1 MSRDEERAE
10 LLRIWDGIETRLAQM
25 TDVVDFIDD
34 NVLEITREQYLTDGK
49 WVTKL
54 YTLVT
59 GTGGPHVEFN
69 TDHLIAVYWGGDKWE
84 AQTDNAAAIRTM
96 DAIGEYFDDIYASGD
111 AVGRRMRNPVP
122 RDVNWYE
129 GNTYDVALGNFLNL
143 DAGGY
148 STQGPVWIR
157 DRNTGAIEERVGH
170 GKQIGNF
177 HPIWV
182 SWKGKDIQVER
193 LLDL

>member
-69 TDHLIAVYWGGDKWE
+69 TNGQISVYWAGDRWE
-84 AQTDNAAAIRTM
+84 EVTRNKAAIRNANRIE
-96 DAIGEYFDDIYASGD
+96 DYLNEIYGS
-111 AVGRRMRNPVP
+111 
-122 RDVNWYE
+122 
-129 GNTYDVALGNFLNL
+129 
-143 DAGGY
+143 
-148 STQGPVWIR
+148 
-157 DRNTGAIEERVGH
+157 
-170 GKQIGNF
+170 
-177 HPIWV
+177 
-182 SWKGKDIQVER
+182 
-193 LLDL
+193 